1 MDKYYSDSTYKV
13 EAMRISNNFFSLKCD
28 NNNSDYVVVFLND
41 LSRLPYEELIHW
53 KGYNIA
59 PDARMALSYS
69 YYNTMVLGNWSHGA
83 ETLDLFFKERFAEYV
98 KKWNCKF
105 KWDLFK
111 PLNDIQKH
119 VFKGLHI
126 PTTENISTFIN
137 QIEGLA
143 LILIDSLNDRELS
156 KNITIEKEDKS
167 IAKFQKHLAQ
177 HNCPS
182 TEIIEFFRNLQS
194 LRSGITKAHRFSK
207 NNKDAIK
214 AMKHFEIEADLSN
227 CIKSSERLFMDSI
240 YTLNTLMIHFN
251 L

>member
-1 MDKYYSDSTYKV
+1 MTGNIFTELVKGYQKMRAIA
-13 EAMRISNNFFSLKCD
+13 EMERIS
-28 NNNSDYVVVFLND
+28 
-41 LSRLPYEELIHW
+41 
-53 KGYNIA
+53 
-59 PDARMALSYS
+59 
-69 YYNTMVLGNWSHGA
+69 
-83 ETLDLFFKERFAEYV
+83 
-98 KKWNCKF
+98 
-105 KWDLFK
+105 
-111 PLNDIQKH
+111 
-119 VFKGLHI
+119 
-126 PTTENISTFIN
+126 
-137 QIEGLA
+137 
-143 LILIDSLNDRELS
+143 
-156 KNITIEKEDKS
+156 IEKEDKS
-167 IAKFQKHLAQ
+167 IAKFQKYLAQ